1 MVQQLDRHSRLR
13 PAISRDPN
21 RFFRP
26 IRDGRLLCRAC
37 QWFLRLLLPNYAE
50 KQTFNDIYRKYIYYI
65 AFLVVRWTHLCSLL
79 CFWCPLI
86 EREVFFKERL
96 DFSCLFHL
104 LGGMLALVNTFQKM
118 THCHW
123 RLFTS
128 SWNHKANCFHRKF
141 PPLRWFCVRGTALE
155 TKLQRQGWDG
165 WDTYRGG
172 MCFFFSIY
180 YLKLCILYNLFRF
193 VTKKNKFQKHTF
205 KIWYTC
211 CYRVKE
217 YFINTCSFN
226 NCLNKCPGALKD
238 SCWAARLNFLTCVI
252 WE

>member
-1 MVQQLDRHSRLR
+1 MMVQQLDRHSRLR

-37 QWFLRLLLPNYAE
+37 QWFSRLLLPNYAE

-128 SWNHKANCFHRKF
+128 SWNHKAKVLCQRDSSGDKITETR
-141 PPLRWFCVRGTALE
+141 LRWLGHV
-155 TKLQRQGWDG
+155 QRRD
-165 WDTYRGG
+165 
-172 MCFFFSIY
+172 MFFFSIY
-180 YLKLCILYNLFRF
+180 YLKLCVLYNLFRF